1 MAGRR
6 NFVPQT
12 LRNALRQGLIGPQAL
27 AFLPA
32 LALGAFWLGGEGVLI
47 AVALGI
53 PLLVLF
59 AGSLGPPLQGAGTRD
74 AATGLQQ
81 AEAMAEMA
89 EDSMARAAA
98 TRLKTACFAIEI
110 EEFGRLAERVG
121 PNAAEM
127 LIGQSAARLETALR
141 DGDRLF
147 RIGEARF
154 GVVLP
159 PMPRLDLETGIQ
171 MATRLQTV
179 VEEPLAHDGQ
189 TIYLS
194 VALGFCLS
202 SRSPD
207 GTGKAMIDCAG
218 IALDEARRSGAS
230 AVRAYSPEMGQT
242 RHRQDTLCTEVQ
254 IALENGDILPWF
266 QPQIS
271 TDTGHVT
278 GFETLARWLHP
289 ERGLIPPTDFLPA
302 LHEAGQIGRLGEVML
317 YGALT
322 AVNAWDAANAP
333 VPTIAVNMTG
343 EELRNP
349 QLADRLRWE
358 LDRFDLAP
366 DRLTIEVLES
376 VVAGAPEDMA
386 ARNLARLSEL
396 GCRIDLDDFGAGH
409 ASLAALRRFA
419 IGRIKI
425 DRSFITHVDHDPE
438 QQRMVNAI
446 LTMADRLG
454 IETLAEGVETAGE
467 HTMLAQ
473 LGCRHVQGFAIG
485 RPMPFD
491 ATLEWMQDHAAKLGP
506 APRIGR
512 RSG

>member
-1 MAGRR
+1 MAGRHA
-6 NFVPQT
+6 FLPQT
-12 LRNALRQGLIGPQAL
+12 LRNTLTRVLNGPQAL

-32 LALGAFWLGGEGVLI
+32 FALGAFWLGGEEALIVVALGMPILVLI
-47 AVALGI
+47 AGAL
-53 PLLVLF
+53 
-59 AGSLGPPLQGAGTRD
+59 GAGTHGAGTHD
-74 AATGLQQ
+74 AATGLPQ
-81 AEAMAEMA
+81 AETMIEMA
-89 EDSMARAAA
+89 EASMAHAAA
-98 TRLKTACFAIEI
+98 AKLKTACFVIEI
-110 EEFGRLAERVG
+110 EEFDRIAERIG
-121 PNAAEM
+121 PGAAET
-127 LIGQSAARLETALR
+127 LIARSAARLQTILR
-141 DGDRLF
+141 NDDGLF
-147 RIGEARF
+147 RMGEARF

-171 MATRLQTV
+171 MATRLQTAI
-179 VEEPLAHDGQ
+179 EEPLAHDGR

-194 VALGFCLS
+194 AGLGFCLS

-207 GTGKAMIDCAG
+207 DNGTALVECAG
-218 IALDEARRSGAS
+218 IALDEARRNGPS
-230 AVRAYSPEMGQT
+230 AVRAYSPEMGQI
-242 RHRQDTLCTEVQ
+242 RHRRDTLCTEAL
-254 IALENGDILPWF
+254 IALENGEILPWF

-278 GFETLARWLHP
+278 GFETLARWIHP
-289 ERGLIPPTDFLPA
+289 ERGLIPPADFLPV
-302 LHEAGQIGRLGEVML
+302 LHDAGQIERLGEVML

-322 AVNAWDAANAP
+322 AVNAWDAAGAP
-333 VPTIAVNMTG
+333 VPTIAINMTG

-349 QLADRLRWE
+349 KLADRMRWE

-366 DRLTIEVLES
+366 GRLTIEVLES
-376 VVAGAPEDMA
+376 VVAGAPEDMT
-386 ARNLARLSEL
+386 ARNLARLSEM

-425 DRSFITHVDHDPE
+425 DRSFITHVDGDPE

-467 HTMLAQ
+467 HAMLAQ

-491 ATLEWMQDHAAKLGP
+491 ATLDWMRGHAARLGTP
-506 APRIGR
+506 PRIGR
-512 RSG
+512 GSG